1 LNRAEFG
8 ELFKKMKTNDESVEK
23 DDDMDALK
31 CFDMID
37 VNGDEKI
44 QFDEFMAIFKE
55 NQLQND
61 MILIE

>member
-1 LNRAEFG
+1 M
-8 ELFKKMKTNDESVEK
+8 FKKMKTNDNSVEK
-23 DDDMDALK
+23 VEDMDALK

-37 VNGDEKI
+37 VNGDGKI

-55 NQLQND
+55 NQVQND